1 MTKPTAA
8 ASIQRSMISFP
19 VLFFR
24 RCRRIQ
30 ILALA
35 FLCLLP
41 FAHGEDVTLTFTVP
55 SARTAP
61 GVTESVWLNALNASS
76 ADISWTFPPTI
87 ETRVVAAPGLPGLRL
102 ELRYGATNAITIPAG
117 SFVRGEYFFTM
128 PSNVAGQV
136 VLEFPKLNANRIV
149 LEVEPVTSIADTT
162 NRVHDSFFRRYLT
175 DAEPMTHEHA
185 FGPAQFFKEHIS
197 GYEPLYFI
205 GGSSSPNVKFQISFK
220 YQLLNTY
227 GGLAEACPPLKGFH
241 IAYTQTSLWNL
252 NGGDP
257 AFYDTSYKPELLY
270 LWERVIGG
278 HATNWFRLDLQTGLQ
293 HESNGKGGV
302 DEHSLNIGYIQPRL
316 TFGRD
321 DDFQL
326 TLQPRAWVYLGQ
338 RYHNDDIADYRGYVD
353 LRATVGWRRGLQLS
367 ALGRMGQDGDHRSIQ
382 LDLTYPTMRFF
393 GSFSLYLDIQ
403 YYRGYGESLL
413 GYNQET
419 DAWRFG
425 FSLFR

>member
-8 ASIQRSMISFP
+8 EFIKGAVISIPDF
-19 VLFFR
+19 FFR
-24 RCRRIQ
+24 PGRTIQ
-30 ILALA
+30 IIALTV
-35 FLCLLP
+35 LCLLP
-41 FAHGEDVTLTFTVP
+41 VARGEDVLLTFTMP
-55 SARTAP
+55 SARTTP
-61 GVTESVWLNALNASS
+61 GVAESVWLNALNASTNEV
-76 ADISWTFPPTI
+76 AWTFPTTI
-87 ETRVVAAPGLPGLRL
+87 ETRVVATPGLPGLVL
-102 ELRYGATNAITIPAG
+102 EMRYGETNAVVIPAG
-117 SFVRGEYFFTM
+117 AFVRREYFFTV
-128 PSNVAGQV
+128 PSAVAGQV

-149 LEVEPVTSIADTT
+149 LEVVPVIPIADTT
-162 NRVHDSFFRRYLT
+162 NRVHDSFFRRYVT
-175 DAEPMTHEHA
+175 DAEPTTHDHS

-205 GGSSSPNVKFQISFK
+205 GGSASPNVKFQISFK

-227 GGLAEACPPLKGFH
+227 GRLAEFCPPLKGFH

-257 AFYDTSYKPELLY
+257 AFYDTSYKPEILY
-270 LWERVIGG
+270 RWERVIGG
-278 HATNWFRLDLQTGLQ
+278 QATNWFRLDLQTGLQ
-293 HESNGKGGV
+293 HESNGKGGAG
-302 DEHSLNIGYIQPRL
+302 EHSLNEFYVQPTL

-338 RYHNDDIADYRGYVD
+338 LYHNEDLADYRGYVD
-353 LRATVGWRRGLQLS
+353 LRAIAGWRRGLQLS

>member
-1 MTKPTAA
+1 M
-8 ASIQRSMISFP
+8 Q
-19 VLFFR
+19 LFFGGR
-24 RCRRIQ
+24 AKQ
-30 ILALA
+30 FLALGVF
-35 FLCLLP
+35 FLLRLP
-41 FAHGEDVTLTFTVP
+41 FAHAEDVLLTFTVP
-55 SARTAP
+55 SARTTP
-61 GVTESVWLNALNASS
+61 GVTESIWLNALNASTN
-76 ADISWTFPPTI
+76 AVAWTFPPTI
-87 ETRVVAAPGLPGLRL
+87 ETRVVATPGLPGLRL
-102 ELRYGATNAITIPAG
+102 QLRFGANNAVAIPAG
-117 SFVRGEYFFTM
+117 AFVRGEYFFTV

-149 LEVEPVTSIADTT
+149 LEVESSEPSADTT
-162 NRVHDSFFRRYLT
+162 NRVPDSFFRRYVT
-175 DAEPMTHEHA
+175 AAEPATHEPG
-185 FGPAQFFKEHIS
+185 FGPVEFFKEHIS

-227 GGLAEACPPLKGFH
+227 GRLAEACPPLKGFH

-257 AFYDTSYKPELLY
+257 AFYDTSYKPEILY
-270 LWERVIGG
+270 RWERVIGG
-278 HATNWFRLDLQTGLQ
+278 QATNWFRLDLQTGLQ
-293 HESNGKGGV
+293 HESNGKGG
-302 DEHSLNIGYIQPRL
+302 DTEHSLNIGYLQPTL

-321 DDFQL
+321 DNFQL

-338 RYHNDDIADYRGYVD
+338 LYHNEDLADYRGYVD
-353 LRATVGWRRGLQLS
+353 LRTTVGWRRGLQLS
-367 ALGRMGQDGDHRSIQ
+367 ALGRMGQAGDHRSIQ

-393 GSFSLYLDIQ
+393 GSFSLYLNIQ